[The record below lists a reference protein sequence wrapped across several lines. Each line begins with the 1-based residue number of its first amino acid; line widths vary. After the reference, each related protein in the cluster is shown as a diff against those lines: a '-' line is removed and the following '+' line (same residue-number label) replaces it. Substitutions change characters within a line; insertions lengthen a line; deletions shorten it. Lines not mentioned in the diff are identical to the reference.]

1 MPVLNS
7 KGNPFIDCGGC
18 GGLFDPDNPNEVEIY
33 NTHDCET
40 YGLDDDNEVDDEPEV
55 DSSVPVWLVKL
66 DPETDERVRLG
77 FKDWASAIAFANRF
91 NADKVN
97 NGYVAVLE
105 GE

>member
-55 DSSVPVWLVKL
+55 QYLVPVWVVNLEGEHNKL
-66 DPETDERVRLG
+66 K
-77 FKDWASAIAFANRF
+77 FKDWASAVAFANRF
-91 NADKVN
+91 NADPLNK
-97 NGYVAVLE
+97 GQLAYLE